1 MMVSSQPPD
10 VLSYFWAPLCA
21 VGARAEARRNAQ
33 ICVSVFGASIV
44 PEQPRILVVLSKS
57 NYTHDL
63 VLARRTLAV
72 TLLAHAQLDLLEPL
86 GLVSGRDRDKLA
98 GLDPQLTACGDPY
111 FPGGVGYLACD
122 VLDTFDFG
130 DSTAFLSAVRARERF
145 ADTEPMSWAD
155 AGERIGADFL
165 QRWAEKSQR
174 EQQIARGLMRWT

>member
-1 MMVSSQPPD
+1 MVDRSQLPD

-21 VGARAEARRNAQ
+21 VGARTEARCNAQ
-33 ICVSVFGASIV
+33 ICVAVFGASIV

-72 TLLAHAQLDLLEPL
+72 TLLARTQLDLLEPL

-98 GLDPQLTACGDPY
+98 GLDPQFTTRGDPY
-111 FPGGVGYLACD
+111 FPGGVGYLACN

-130 DSTAFLSAVRARERF
+130 DSTAFLSAVRTHERLADTDPMTWADARERI
-145 ADTEPMSWAD
+145 D
-155 AGERIGADFL
+155 AAFL
-165 QRWAEKSQR
+165 QRWDEKSQR
-174 EQQIARGLMRWT
+174 EQQIARQLMRWT